1 MTILPFNFK
10 AAQTAAEFLRA
21 SEAATVRTLFRLNS
35 IPVEEL
41 IASGDFPNYVEHN
54 DFEWVVP
61 TLFIPA
67 ALLSQN
73 PELVSLAL
81 GVLANYITDF
91 LKGRPGPKTAKINIV
106 IERDGD
112 WSCKM
117 INYSGDVS
125 GIHEITDVIGKLHDD

>member
-1 MTILPFNFK
+1 MPTTITNFVSVRQRAADLGCSAPQTMTILPSNF
-10 AAQTAAEFLRA
+10 AAAPTAADFLRA
-21 SEAATVRTLFRLNS
+21 SEAATVRTLFRINS

-41 IASGDFPNYVEHN
+41 LAAGDFPNYVEHN

-91 LKGRPGPKTAKINIV
+91 LRGRPGPRTEN
-106 IERDGD
+106 
-112 WSCKM
+112 S
-117 INYSGDVS
+117 
-125 GIHEITDVIGKLHDD
+125 